1 MKESWTYKKAGVD
14 IRAGEKVVENIKK
27 MVKITQEGHPIVG
40 GIGGFSG
47 IYENPGNGYLLAGCD
62 GVGTKILIAQKMAVH
77 TTVGIDLV
85 AMVVNDLLVQGGRPL
100 FFLDYIAV
108 PRIDEKQ
115 ITDLLKGITEG
126 CRIAGCALLGGETAE
141 MPGVYPD
148 GGYDLAGFGV
158 ALAGPEDLLPKEDIK
173 EGDLLLGLPSS
184 GLHSNGFSLVRQIF
198 FSKENFS
205 LTDTPFPLKRPLGEE
220 LLEPTIIYGD
230 YLQTLRR
237 KGVKIKGLAH
247 ITGGGLLGNI
257 PRVLPQ
263 SLSFN
268 LDYSEIHSPPIFE
281 LIGKLG
287 NIDRDEM
294 YSTFNMGIG
303 MVAIIDPSDKE
314 RALLALANTSFPPAG
329 GRAAVIGKITANES
343 R

>member
-1 MKESWTYKKAGVD
+1 MKEGWTYKKAGVD
-14 IRAGEKVVENIKK
+14 IKAGEKVVENIKK
-27 MVKITQEGHPIVG
+27 MVKVTQAGHPIVG

-47 IYENPGNGYLLAGCD
+47 IYENPGGGYLLAGCD
-62 GVGTKILIAQKMAVH
+62 GVGTKILVAQKMGVH
-77 TTVGIDLV
+77 STVGIDLV

-115 ITDLLKGITEG
+115 VTELLQGITEG

-158 ALAGPEDLLPKEDIK
+158 ATAGPEGLLPKSDIK

-184 GLHSNGFSLVRQIF
+184 GLHSNGFSLVRQILF
-198 FSKENFS
+198 TNENFS
-205 LTDTPFPLKRPLGEE
+205 LVDMPSPLKRPLGEE
-220 LLEPTIIYGD
+220 LLEPTIIYRS
-230 YLQTLRR
+230 YLQTLREN
-237 KGVKIKGLAH
+237 GVKIKGLAH

-257 PRVLPQ
+257 PRVIPQ

-268 LDYSEIHSPPIFE
+268 LYYDQIHSPPIFE

-287 NIDRDEM
+287 KIDRDEM

-303 MVAIIDPSDKE
+303 MVAIIDPTDEGK
-314 RALLALANTSFPPAG
+314 ALLALENTSFPPAG
-329 GRAAVIGKITANES
+329 GQAAVIGGITAS
-343 R
+343 